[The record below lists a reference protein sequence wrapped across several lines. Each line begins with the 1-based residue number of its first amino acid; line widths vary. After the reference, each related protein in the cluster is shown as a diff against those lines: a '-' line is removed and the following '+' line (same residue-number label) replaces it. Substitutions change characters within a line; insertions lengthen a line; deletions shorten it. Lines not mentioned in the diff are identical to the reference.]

1 MRNATVIVI
10 GAMALALLVP
20 RAARAATPS
29 EACDFVLL
37 SASKAVDA
45 RKAGSSNDAISN
57 SLRSENEERRTFDA
71 AVPERFIDKFLRDLF
86 TGEYDQMS
94 SGLELF
100 DGSGYYA
107 RRFRT
112 ECLKQF

>member
-1 MRNATVIVI
+1 MRNATVMGFGV
-10 GAMALALLVP
+10 MALFLMIQT
-20 RAARAATPS
+20 AARAATPS
-29 EACDFVLL
+29 EACDFALL

-71 AVPERFIDKFLRDLF
+71 AVPERFIEKFLRDLF
-86 TGEYDQMS
+86 TGEYDRMS

-100 DGSGYYA
+100 DSSGYYA